1 MLDPVDATF
10 FEFVDACLNHV
21 QTPMLQRKF
30 AVCFLALARVHA
42 TAPQASYAHA
52 DPTATPQALGGI
64 DLLVRLCAMSMN
76 DEVIIKAS
84 SALAMLMQVQGDIVD
99 PATGRP
105 RRHAVVNALK
115 IHGTGG
121 VSALLAQ
128 LRRSRNERVLLE
140 SAKALKQ
147 LIRMRESQRGA
158 GGDDEWGD
166 RELTASCGDAF
177 PVILSIF
184 TRSQSVFVH
193 AEAAEATYL
202 LALSQECAP
211 ALAAAGAVETLA
223 AHCESC
229 RQAPVPSLSR
239 PPPPPPP
246 TLLPTT
252 HPTVVSLP
260 RGDPLTSSLR
270 YAPPHRTNTGAG
282 GRGGI
287 IDD

>member
-1 MLDPVDATF
+1 
-10 FEFVDACLNHV
+10 
-21 QTPMLQRKF
+21 
-30 AVCFLALARVHA
+30 
-42 TAPQASYAHA
+42 
-52 DPTATPQALGGI
+52 
-64 DLLVRLCAMSMN
+64 VRLCAMSMN

-158 GGDDEWGD
+158 DGDDEWGD
-166 RELTASCGDAF
+166 REVSASCGDVF

-239 PPPPPPP
+239 P
-246 TLLPTT
+246 
-252 HPTVVSLP
+252 
-260 RGDPLTSSLR
+260 R
-270 YAPPHRTNTGAG
+270 YATRPRTVPMRARAGAG
-282 GRGGI
+282 GSLIIERTPALLIVTVERISLAHEGAGLDRLGAVRAARGAGQPRALRGHHRS
-287 IDD
+287 